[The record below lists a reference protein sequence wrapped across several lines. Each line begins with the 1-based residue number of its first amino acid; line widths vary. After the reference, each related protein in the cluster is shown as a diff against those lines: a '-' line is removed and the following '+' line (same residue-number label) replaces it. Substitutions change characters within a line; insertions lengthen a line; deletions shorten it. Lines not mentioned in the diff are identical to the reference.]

1 MLTFPGLSRKQEV
14 GSERTHIGT
23 KHPKTKF
30 LAQRRSICF
39 RGTKGRDKRQ
49 RQGER
54 TREKKGTGMGKEFAP
69 RNKGLPLDREIDF
82 AHSKIA
88 FYKCKE

>member
-30 LAQRRSICF
+30 LAQRRFICP
-39 RGTKGRDKRQ
+39 RGHRAGTDIRDK
-49 RQGER
+49 
-54 TREKKGTGMGKEFAP
+54 
-69 RNKGLPLDREIDF
+69 DRR
-82 AHSKIA
+82 
-88 FYKCKE
+88 